1 MPGLLLA
8 SPTLTGTTTP
18 LPKVASPASAAASRW
33 TRRTTSARLLPSHT
47 GRTGV
52 ATGRDAERTAAR
64 RDPRFAPDSSPRSS
78 RFRIWRRA
86 GTRAAGPGREAK
98 RRSAQPQNGL
108 LLSRQTPK
116 KQPGKRW
123 VGAAEGVCSLRVERE
138 AGARPVGL
146 SVPRPAPPRR
156 RVRCEGLPCQALSAA
171 PRMPW
176 FPLSALNAACPK
188 PPAPG
193 ERVARAAGGAG
204 PGRAGPAVGRC
215 AAQLAPS
222 PLLPCLTR
230 PLLRA
235 GLRASPSLAPP
246 RPWPRASA
254 LCHRLNGLQAARCG
268 QRLGGW
274 SKKCRAAA
282 CLLNCRGGG
291 GEDDCVRGRWSACSR
306 AGAPPA
312 T

>member
-138 AGARPVGL
+138 AGGRPVGL
-146 SVPRPAPPRR
+146 SVPRPVPPSGAMRGSSLPGSLRCPPNALVSPFGAKR
-156 RVRCEGLPCQALSAA
+156 RVPKAPGSRGGSGEGRWLAGRGRRSVGA
-171 PRMPW
+171 
-176 FPLSALNAACPK
+176 PLSLLHL
-188 PPAPG
+188 
-193 ERVARAAGGAG
+193 
-204 PGRAGPAVGRC
+204 RC
-215 AAQLAPS
+215 
-222 PLLPCLTR
+222 
-230 PLLRA
+230 
-235 GLRASPSLAPP
+235 
-246 RPWPRASA
+246 
-254 LCHRLNGLQAARCG
+254 CHA
-268 QRLGGW
+268 
-274 SKKCRAAA
+274 
-282 CLLNCRGGG
+282 
-291 GEDDCVRGRWSACSR
+291 
-306 AGAPPA
+306 
-312 T
+312 